1 MGTPVA
7 GFWASLKLVTDSK
20 SFKKGEKHLNDVKS
34 SVKGLISFAI
44 KGISGLLA
52 YSGVMSIFEGRSLR
66 LANSLGISTTELNAW
81 KQVASMAGIG
91 ADELASSMMNL
102 EKKAQRVKLGE
113 VDVGLAKSLGM
124 LGVGFGEFNKA
135 KSDVRMKMVIS
146 QAMKMEDKGKA
157 AELVRDTLGDAG
169 VELFKYMQLSGQSLD
184 SMLAK
189 GRALTFTNERTKKT
203 AMIFNQELKST
214 IGGVKE
220 IGNLFAS
227 SFAANFIPVLRGI
240 QNLIIKNKQLIAV
253 TVIKWGKELGKI
265 MANLF
270 VFVSRGI
277 PFVVN
282 LINKMGGLESVIKK
296 IGIAFGIFMGAK
308 LLGGLGDLSKGVG
321 GIMNLFKGLISMA
334 ANPKLLLL
342 SAMLI
347 SLYLIIEDIYYFMH
361 GKGSVMGDFMK
372 FFDIKGPTG
381 EIFKAADIAEG
392 KKEIKN
398 RFQGLKDLFTGKKT
412 EESENIRRLNAI
424 SVAKQQIWPFAIKSL
439 NKRLEEQ
446 GTPYKT
452 LSVEKRKNIMKEF
465 ESSLDKTLE
474 GLNTEELNKIIE
486 FRGKENE
493 LKITV
498 ETKGDKDVITG
509 VEYNGEKFITGDTVK
524 EATKKLQL
532 STRKK

>member
-1 MGTPVA
+1 MGTSVA
-7 GFWASLKLVTDSK
+7 GFWASLKLITDSK
-20 SFKKGEKHLNDVKS
+20 SFKKGEKHLNNVKS
-34 SVKGLISFAI
+34 TVKGLTSFAI

-52 YSGVMSIFEGRSLR
+52 YSGVMSIFGGRSLR

-253 TVIKWGKELGKI
+253 TVIKWGKELGKV
-265 MANLF
+265 MASLF
-270 VFVSRGI
+270 VFVSKGV
-277 PFVVN
+277 PYVVN
-282 LINKMGGLESVIKK
+282 LINKMGRLESVMKK

-308 LLGGLGDLSKGVG
+308 LLGGIGNLAKGVG
-321 GIMNLFKGLISMA
+321 GVINIFKGLITIA
-334 ANPKLLLL
+334 ANPQLLLL
-342 SAMLI
+342 AGALVA
-347 SLYLIIEDIYYFMH
+347 LYLVIEDIYYFLQ
-361 GKGSVMGDFMK
+361 GKGSVTGDV
-372 FFDIKGPTG
+372 IKGLKGMVAEVQDGLNMLKASFGFGPEYEKKRSKATG
-381 EIFKAADIAEG
+381 YLVEAANKQMAG
-392 KKEIKN
+392 KTW
-398 RFQGLKDLFTGKKT
+398 FLKGAKT
-412 EESENIRRLNAI
+412 ESD
-424 SVAKQQIWPFAIKSL
+424 
-439 NKRLEEQ
+439 
-446 GTPYKT
+446 
-452 LSVEKRKNIMKEF
+452 IMKMTKNLPEDI
-465 ESSLDKTLE
+465 LD
-474 GLNTEELNKIIE
+474 KIIE
-486 FRGKENE
+486 YKKEGGELKIIIETRGKE
-493 LKITV
+493 
-498 ETKGDKDVITG
+498 DVITG
-509 VEYNGEKFITGDTVK
+509 IEMNGEKITTGNTIK

-532 STRKK
+532 GTGKK